1 MNTYELDLAKNMI
14 TAENGVTEEQL
25 NSWKEKNFGS
35 GTFNNSEGSISISNS
50 NFDLNNAIIRINPTV
65 QQKQYVI
72 KEKRGMVM
80 LDINQY
86 FTIFNETDIPVF
98 LLIITKEKCI
108 ESLSINSNSYVAYN
122 DRASFYPVLMFWM

>member
-98 LLIITKEKCI
+98 LLIITKEKGI